1 MNRTPENGM
10 ERGGSP
16 SVARLEIGQLL
27 LNQLFAEARAASW
40 GVDRDAFAATLQLSA
55 KKHFVEDIPPV
66 AKLEGYFFSLHL
78 QDLALACG
86 CAQGNSAAWDYFV
99 ATYRGYLRS
108 AAGII
113 LHCPPDSP
121 VAQELADSLFAE
133 LYGISEGAN
142 RRSLFRYF
150 HGRSS
155 LKTWLRAVL
164 AQRHVD
170 AIRASRRFTQLDS
183 ADGEIDLAALRPALL
198 PAINPDGPGAPHDP
212 QRDELVAIFHRTLEV
227 ALGLLA
233 PRDKERLR
241 LYYAAEQTLAEI
253 GRKLGEHESSV
264 SRNLD
269 RTRRELRQ
277 EVEQALR
284 KGSSS
289 LDGRAPVAG
298 LSEAQIALCFE
309 YASEDAPI
317 DLDTLLPETHAVGRK
332 PESKKP

>member
-1 MNRTPENGM
+1 M
-10 ERGGSP
+10 ERSNGP
-16 SVARLEIGQLL
+16 PVEPLKIGQPLL
-27 LNQLFAEARAASW
+27 DQLFADSGASSW
-40 GVDRDAFAATLQLSA
+40 GLPCGVFAITLELSA
-55 KKHFVEDIPPV
+55 KKHFGGDVPGI

-86 CAQGNSAAWDYFV
+86 CAEGNIAAWDYFV

-108 AAGII
+108 VAAF
-113 LHCPPDSP
+113 LLRCPPDSP
-121 VAQELADSLFAE
+121 AACELADSLFAE
-133 LYGISEGAN
+133 LYGIGEVAN

-170 AIRASRRFTQLDS
+170 TIRAGRRFTEFDS
-183 ADGEIDLAALRPALL
+183 MAGDGDLTLSAHRPALS
-198 PAINPDGPGAPHDP
+198 PAINPLDAGAPRDP
-212 QRDELVAIFHRTLEV
+212 HRDELVGLFRRTLEI

-277 EVEQALR
+277 QVEQALR

-289 LDGRAPVAG
+289 LDGQASSAG
-298 LSEAQIALCFE
+298 LSDAQIAVCFE

-317 DLDTLLPETHAVGRK
+317 DLDKLLPETHAAGRK